1 MIPRPP
7 SSTRT
12 DTLFLYTTLFRSRY
26 RSAHA
31 QRRDLSW
38 LGVVLGCEE
47 GGTGEAVGDRDV
59 GAGDRGV
66 ERDSV
71 VGEEIDRAIGEDD
84 AAGIAD
90 DIGRRVHDHRA
101 GIDRICGRRR
111 LAGVAEIDEPAS
123 VDRQRSPA
131 TEAAG
136 R

>member
-26 RSAHA
+26 RSARA

-38 LGVVLGCEE
+38 LGVVLGREE
-47 GGTGEAVGDRDV
+47 GGTGEPVGDRDV
-59 GAGDRGV
+59 GAGARGV

-84 AAGIAD
+84 AAEMGSA
-90 DIGRRVHDHRA
+90 HDCTPVPTA
-101 GIDRICGRRR
+101 QPVCRI
-111 LAGVAEIDEPAS
+111 LLD
-123 VDRQRSPA
+123 
-131 TEAAG
+131 
-136 R
+136 